1 MIHQLIVYLGLI
13 LALTGSDFYPWSAV
27 LEQKVDKAIKS
38 TFELEDYSLRSLDVQ
53 GDLVSTLPS
62 EMENSLFELVEK
74 DQLLGYV
81 YVAQAPS
88 MKNVF
93 DYVVLFE
100 KDLTVKNAKVLI
112 YREQHGRQIGSRRW
126 LSQFLGMGPED
137 RPELGAPIDG
147 ISGATI
153 SVTNMTKAM
162 NDLLASVDTMEENG
176 LFQ

>member
-1 MIHQLIVYLGLI
+1 MIQQIIVFLVFL
-13 LALTGSDFYPWSAV
+13 LAFTGSQTHPWSAL
-27 LEQKVDKAIKS
+27 LEQKVDKVIKS
-38 TFELEDYSLRSLDVQ
+38 TYQIENYSLRSLDVEDQ
-53 GDLVSTLPS
+53 INSRVPS
-62 EMENSLFELVEK
+62 EMDNTFFELKAEN
-74 DQLLGYV
+74 QLLGYV

-93 DYVVLFE
+93 DYTVLFE

-126 LSQFLGMGPED
+126 LTQFLGMGPED

-162 NDLLASVDTMEENG
+162 KDLLASVHTLEEKG
-176 LFQ
+176 IF

>member
-1 MIHQLIVYLGLI
+1 MIQQLIVFLS
-13 LALTGSDFYPWSAV
+13 LTMAIGGSEFYPWSAV

-38 TFELEDYSLRSLDVQ
+38 TYQVEDYSLRSMDVQ
-53 GDLVSTLPS
+53 GRLTSTLPS

-100 KDLTVKNAKVLI
+100 KDLTVRNAKVLI

-162 NDLLASVDTMEENG
+162 KDLLASVHTLDEKG
-176 LFQ
+176 LFE